1 MPRRK
6 KNRDPDYSLHVFHHF
21 DERTRRS
28 LQVFQVQTIRE
39 FTSFGYEILL
49 DAVMR
54 ERLIQL
60 KILGLRTTPLIMP
73 GVGPAKGHRGFANLR
88 GSYNLSVI
96 KLDGETND
104 FQVDVAP
111 SQIAIQGN
119 PAHPFIIVSNTTVP
133 LQVS

>member
-6 KNRDPDYSLHVFHHF
+6 KHRDPEYSLHVFHHF
-21 DERTRRS
+21 DERTRRA
-28 LQVFQVQTIRE
+28 LQVFLVETIKE
-39 FTSFGYEILL
+39 FTSFNYEILL
-49 DAVMR
+49 DAVIR

-73 GVGPAKGHRGFANLR
+73 GVGPANGHRDFTNLL

-96 KLDGETND
+96 KLNGETND

-111 SQIAIQGN
+111 SEITVQGN
-119 PAHPFIIVSNTTVP
+119 PAHPFIIVSNTPVP
-133 LQVS
+133 LQVP